1 MKRTRRDASVRATTG
16 GELDMQALST
26 VIVFIFVIGV
36 LGTVAFALFEIT
48 PFARHRD
55 RFRDPRTGKRLG
67 ESPRLD

>member
-1 MKRTRRDASVRATTG
+1 
-16 GELDMQALST
+16 MQALST